1 MRQSL
6 TQAPSAG
13 YALLREFFR
22 KSGQN
27 PDLKT
32 LIMFSGSTI
41 FPNPEN
47 WSEKGPFCYSRV
59 AGIAGACA
67 SIHLIDLSSPPH
79 HGFT

>member
-1 MRQSL
+1 MRQSQ
-6 TQAPSAG
+6 TQTPIPG

-27 PDLKT
+27 PDLET
-32 LIMFSGSTI
+32 LMLFSGSTI
-41 FPNPEN
+41 FPNSEN
-47 WSEKGPFCYSRV
+47 WSEKCPFCYSRV
-59 AGIAGACA
+59 AGIAGACG